1 MQSFR
6 AKGAARKSNLLAHSV
21 LRHFRLTAA
30 NVNSRQ
36 GCLVHQ
42 QHAGGSIRT
51 LSSLI
56 DVVRHA
62 GNIGETRKRRKS
74 ISMPFTAAC
83 RSEYHTTRSRENGV
97 FETTETV
104 LLHVHNW
111 TGLPWYGTIFFST
124 IAFRLLFTPVVY
136 YQVHAAENVRKASS
150 DIKEANRTWER
161 LAGNRNFKTTM
172 LYLQTMYVIKKKH
185 NIQLVPLFFNP
196 IFVQIPAFIIF
207 FMTMRRMIRNA
218 DSTSSELAQGGIF
231 WFDNLTIPDP
241 TYVLPAVAIGTFLFR
256 Y

>member
-1 MQSFR
+1 M
-6 AKGAARKSNLLAHSV
+6 G
-21 LRHFRLTAA
+21 
-30 NVNSRQ
+30 
-36 GCLVHQ
+36 
-42 QHAGGSIRT
+42 
-51 LSSLI
+51 
-56 DVVRHA
+56 
-62 GNIGETRKRRKS
+62 
-74 ISMPFTAAC
+74 
-83 RSEYHTTRSRENGV
+83 
-97 FETTETV
+97 
-104 LLHVHNW
+104 
-111 TGLPWYGTIFFST
+111 
-124 IAFRLLFTPVVY
+124 
-136 YQVHAAENVRKASS
+136 
-150 DIKEANRTWER
+150 R

>member
-1 MQSFR
+1 MQVTL
-6 AKGAARKSNLLAHSV
+6 AKHGKDARVSVCHLLLHV
-21 LRHFRLTAA
+21 GVDTIL
-30 NVNSRQ
+30 
-36 GCLVHQ
+36 
-42 QHAGGSIRT
+42 
-51 LSSLI
+51 
-56 DVVRHA
+56 
-62 GNIGETRKRRKS
+62 
-74 ISMPFTAAC
+74 
-83 RSEYHTTRSRENGV
+83 RSRENGV

-111 TGLPWYGTIFFST
+111 TGLPWYGTIFCST

-218 DSTSSELAQGGIF
+218 DSTSRSWHKAF

-256 Y
+256 H